1 MHTAVIQTEDP
12 VLRVKVKGTI
22 INSNPAI
29 KRVSWNHLLLTLSNK
44 AHAIELIPY
53 PMHKAATVSIPMR
66 VNTAEMMSRKHPR
79 AKLTIILFMRFTSS
93 LFNKCYCE
101 GCRSIKQL
109 FFCKFGVSSTPTKII
124 SIDQEVPREIS
135 QGSPGYLFVAFESL

>member
-1 MHTAVIQTEDP
+1 MHTAVIQAEDP
-12 VLRVKVKGTI
+12 VFSVKVRGTI

-53 PMHKAATVSIPMR
+53 PMHKAATVSMPKR

-79 AKLTIILFMRFTSS
+79 VKLTIILFMCITSS
-93 LFNKCYCE
+93 LFNKCDCE
-101 GCRSIKQL
+101 GCRSIEQL
-109 FFCKFGVSSTPTKII
+109 FFCKFGVSSTRTKDI
-124 SIDQEVPREIS
+124 SIDQEF
-135 QGSPGYLFVAFESL
+135 PGRNIPGIA